1 MICFEIME
9 DPIVLLCQCSVCKV
23 HVKDF
28 QKIEN
33 KIRCNSCES
42 LLDISLESLQ
52 VNKRF
57 KAAIESEVYLTE
69 IERQQKNETKT
80 VMEDLMKN
88 IDNLKQLQTKVK
100 DENYKHFN
108 QIHQN
113 IDDWAVE
120 FKNKIDS
127 YAQKFKDGTTQIKEE
142 FEQKITGIGGET
154 KRLNFDFDKR
164 SKILDDLFRKKNVSD
179 KTINANKQDLL
190 ANHQHTI
197 ELENKHQHI
206 LDEIRSIS
214 FKENFNFNLSSF
226 GTLHSSKDQN
236 LCRFENQME
245 VENESSIFANT
256 NINNGH
262 FNLESNGV
270 SSTTQFER
278 NDTSNSTTPEQHD
291 KNDNTDTDAGDYNEE
306 SDQNNDFNADFND
319 VNVFDS
325 NFNENDISTDFFV
338 SLEKSSKKSSIVSNG
353 SLSVYN
359 VNTLEKI
366 EVSQMAFK
374 TNKAWCMEIFQNN
387 KIFIGT
393 CGGRIKMF
401 HLYTAKHY
409 STLSGH
415 TKRIDCLK
423 VLPAQRLASGAQ
435 DKLVKIWDIK
445 TSICLLTLKNTS
457 WINCIVEYLP
467 DDKIITGSND
477 GIIKVWSSSDGMV
490 FKEIQRTLNKKDKKK
505 SLSVY
510 CIQLLDKH
518 RIICGDGVGALEIW
532 DLEKSVR
539 IQTMPYAH
547 DKHIWNLNLMPSGQ
561 LVTSSGDLTI
571 KVFHLNFNKKLKNI
585 FSYFF
590 LRLSVIFL
598 LGTLKFNLFFKV
610 WSIQEGL
617 INKDFKILDTKGH
630 LHEFLSFLVRKD
642 GLLISGSW
650 IGIKRHDLTTEIC
663 TDIKETK
670 AVDQLSFC
678 GK

>member
-1 MICFEIME
+1 
-9 DPIVLLCQCSVCKV
+9 V

-33 KIRCNSCES
+33 KIRCDSCES

-57 KAAIESEVYLTE
+57 KAAIESEDYLTE

-80 VMEDLMKN
+80 VMEDVMKN
-88 IDNLKQLQTKVK
+88 INNLNQLQAKVK

-108 QIHQN
+108 QVHQH
-113 IDDWAVE
+113 IDGWAVE
-120 FKNKIDS
+120 FKNRIDS
-127 YAQKFKDGTTQIKEE
+127 FAQKFKERTSQIEEE
-142 FEQKITGIGGET
+142 FEQKITAIGGET

-164 SKILDDLFRKKNVSD
+164 SKILDDLFRKKDVSD

-190 ANHQHTI
+190 ASLQNTN
-197 ELENKHQHI
+197 ELEIKHQRI
-206 LDEIRSIS
+206 LVEIRSIS
-214 FKENFNFNLSSF
+214 FNENVNFNLNSF

-245 VENESSIFANT
+245 VENESNIFTNT
-256 NINNGH
+256 NINSSH

-278 NDTSNSTTPEQHD
+278 NETSNSTTPEQHE

-306 SDQNNDFNADFND
+306 SDPNNECNADFND

-338 SLEKSSKKSSIVSNG
+338 SLEKSSPVSNG

-409 STLSGH
+409 STLIGH

-423 VLPAQRLASGAQ
+423 VLPAQKLASGAQ

-445 TSICLLTLKNTS
+445 KSECLLTLKNTS
-457 WINCIVEYLP
+457 WINCIEYLP
-467 DDKIITGSND
+467 NDKIITGSND
-477 GIIKVWSSSDGMV
+477 GIIKVWSSSDGIV
-490 FKEIQRTLNKKDKKK
+490 FKEIQRPLIKKNKNK

-510 CIQLLDKH
+510 CIKLFGKH
-518 RIICGDGVGALEIW
+518 RIICGDGVGRIEIW
-532 DLEKSVR
+532 DLEKGDC
-539 IQTMPYAH
+539 IQTLPCAH
-547 DKHIWNLNLMPSGQ
+547 EKHIWNLELIPSGQ

-571 KVFHLNFNKKLKNI
+571 KVWEV
-585 FSYFF
+585 
-590 LRLSVIFL
+590 R
-598 LGTLKFNLFFKV
+598 
-610 WSIQEGL
+610 EGL
-617 INKDFKILDTKGH
+617 INKDFKMLDTKGH
-630 LHEFLSFLVRKD
+630 LHEFLSFIVRKD
-642 GLLISGSW
+642 GLLISGSH
-650 IGIKRHDLTTEIC
+650 IGFKSHDLKTETC
-663 TDIKETK
+663 TDIQVTK
-670 AVDQLSFC
+670 TVSQLSFC